1 MLFYFLFIPQAQF
14 KHLPKKKKKK
24 TLTDRGRARAMSGPR
39 VAGMKSKPQEK
50 PAEPPF
56 RLSVPQKTN
65 DL

>member
-14 KHLPKKKKKK
+14 KHLPKKKK
-24 TLTDRGRARAMSGPR
+24 TLTNRGKARAMSGPR